1 MVSAKKNKD
10 KFPISS
16 DFKQINPRAAGIDI
30 GSDVHYVAVSPEL
43 TDEPVKNFG
52 CYTPDLHEM
61 ARWLKG
67 YNVETVMME
76 STGVYWIPV
85 FQVLKGHGFD
95 VNLVDARHV
104 SSVPGRDTDVGAS
117 QWIQKLHSYG
127 LLRSCYLPEAEM
139 VPLREYW
146 RYRAEL
152 VEMASKQ
159 ILLMQKALEQMNL
172 QLHKALSDITGVTG
186 MSILRAIIA
195 GERNPSILAKM
206 RNNSVK
212 KSEDEI
218 EKALTGDWRD
228 EQLYMLKAAV
238 DLFDFAQAKMAE
250 CDQKIE
256 ECVRTFEDKFESDK
270 QAPKPNNRKQRKNQ
284 PHFDLQSELFRM
296 TGVDLTAID
305 GISSITALTV
315 ISECGID
322 LNAFAT
328 EKHFSSWLGLCP
340 HNMITGGKVRK
351 RKTRK
356 VQSRTAKALRLAA
369 QSLHNS
375 KTALGAFYRRMKY
388 KLGPAKATT
397 ATAHKLACLIF
408 RMIRYGMDYVDKG
421 QEIYNQQYQERVLKN
436 LHKQAEAMGFGI
448 VELSTGQVS

>member
-1 MVSAKKNKD
+1 MVSANKSKD
-10 KFPISS
+10 KFPVPIG
-16 DFKQINPRAAGIDI
+16 FKQINPFAAGIDI

-43 TDEPVKNFG
+43 TDEPVKHFG

-67 YNVETVMME
+67 YNVDTVMME

-85 FQVLKGHGFD
+85 FQILKSHGFD
-95 VNLVDARHV
+95 VNLVDARHIN
-104 SSVPGRDTDVGAS
+104 SVPGRDTDVGS
-117 QWIQKLHSYG
+117 CQWIQKLHSYG

-139 VPLREYW
+139 VPMREYW

-172 QLHKALSDITGVTG
+172 QLHKVLSDITGVTG
-186 MSILRAIIA
+186 MLIIRAILA
-195 GERNPSILAKM
+195 GERNPCVLSKM

-218 EKALTGDWRD
+218 ERALTGDWRD
-228 EQLYMLKAAV
+228 EQLYMLKTAV
-238 DLFDFAQAKMAE
+238 DFYDFVQAKMAD

-270 QAPKPNNRKQRKNQ
+270 KAPKKKNSKRRKNQ
-284 PHFDLQSELFRM
+284 PHFDLQSELYRM

-322 LNAFAT
+322 LKAFAT
-328 EKHFSSWLGLCP
+328 EKHFASWLGLCP
-340 HNMITGGKVRK
+340 HNMITGGKVYK

-369 QSLHNS
+369 QSLHQS

-388 KLGPAKATT
+388 KVGAAKATT

-408 RMIRYGMDYVDKG
+408 RMIRFGMDYVDRG
-421 QEIYNQQYQERVLKN
+421 QELYNQQYQERVLKN
-436 LHKQAEAMGFGI
+436 LHKQAEAMGFAL

>member
-1 MVSAKKNKD
+1 MVSANKNKD

-43 TDEPVKNFG
+43 TDDPVKNFG

-61 ARWLKG
+61 ARWLKSH
-67 YNVETVMME
+67 NVETVMME

-85 FQVLKGHGFD
+85 SHVLKSHGFD

-139 VPLREYW
+139 LPLREYW
-146 RYRAEL
+146 RYRAGL
-152 VEMASKQ
+152 VETASKQ

-172 QLHKALSDITGVTG
+172 QLHKVLSDITGVTG
-186 MSILRAIIA
+186 MLILRAIIA
-195 GERNPSILAKM
+195 GERNPSVLAKM

-218 EKALTGDWRD
+218 EKALTGDWRN

-238 DLFDFAQAKMAE
+238 DFFDFVQAQMVE

-256 ECVRTFEDKFESDK
+256 ECIQTFEDKFESDK
-270 QAPKPNNRKQRKNQ
+270 QAPKPNKCKPRKNQ
-284 PHFDLQSELFRM
+284 PHFDLQSELYRM

-315 ISECGID
+315 VSECGID

-328 EKHFSSWLGLCP
+328 EKHFASWLGLCP

-369 QSLHNS
+369 QSLHQS

-388 KLGPAKATT
+388 KVGAAKATT

-408 RMIRYGMDYVDKG
+408 RMIRFGMDYVDRG
-421 QEIYNQQYQERVLKN
+421 QELYNQQYQERVLKN
-436 LHKQAEAMGFGI
+436 LHKQAEAMGFAL